1 MRGNRALKR
10 LDRYVG
16 IPLVFTLGPMMRW
29 VRTLRRSDQAPRTIG
44 VIKEAAIG
52 DTVVLASALA
62 DLRKLH
68 PLARII
74 LFAGPTNHAFAKMLS
89 VPDEVQ
95 LLPLSQPH
103 QCVSILRRSKLDLLI
118 DAGQWPRINALI
130 SILSGAK
137 RLVGFKTPGQH
148 RHYGYD
154 DVVVHRADLHE
165 VENFRRLVAG
175 GDAPADAPGFDINY
189 KLLPPPTTKPY
200 AVLHAWP
207 GGERSELKEWAA
219 ENWVA
224 IARHLSERGLSIVL
238 TGGPGDRPRNDQL
251 HKLMDGIDVLN
262 LAGNPMHALPS
273 LLRQSEIVVSVNTG
287 LMHLAAAMDVPT
299 VGLHGPTSALR
310 WGPKGTRSIAVVSA
324 EPASQYLSLGFEYP
338 ASCNAM
344 RALHA
349 DAVIDAIDALML
361 RSSPHGVESR
371 QIASH

>member
-10 LDRYVG
+10 LDRYLG
-16 IPLVFTLGPMMRW
+16 IPLVFVLGPVMRW
-29 VRTLRRSDQAPRTIG
+29 ARALGRSDQAPRTIG

-62 DLRKLH
+62 DLRKAH
-68 PLARII
+68 PLAKII
-74 LFAGPTNHAFAKMLS
+74 LFAGPTNHGFAKMLA

-95 LLPLSQPH
+95 LLPLNRPH
-103 QCVSILRRSKLDLLI
+103 RCVSILRRSKLDLLI

-137 RLVGFKTPGQH
+137 RLVGFKTPAQY

-165 VENFRRLVAG
+165 VDNFRRLVAG
-175 GDAPADAPGFDINY
+175 GDAPLTASSFDINY
-189 KLLPPPTTKPY
+189 KLIAPPTAKPY

-207 GGERSELKEWAA
+207 GGERSELKEWAS
-219 ENWVA
+219 ENWIAV
-224 IARHLSERGLSIVL
+224 ARHVSGRGLSVVL
-238 TGGPGDRPRNDQL
+238 SGGPGDRARNDQL
-251 HKLMDGIDVLN
+251 QKQMGGIDVLN
-262 LAGNPMHALPS
+262 LAGNPMHELPS
-273 LLRQSEIVVSVNTG
+273 LLKHAQIVVSVNTG

-310 WGPKGTRSIAVVSA
+310 WGPKGTRSIAVISA
-324 EPASQYLSLGFEYP
+324 DPASQYLSLGFEYP

-344 RALHA
+344 RAIHA
-349 DAVIDAIDALML
+349 DAVIDAIDSLML
-361 RSSPHGVESR
+361 RSNPQGIDSR
-371 QIASH
+371 HTAAH